1 MNLIPPAELRREI
14 GKIAIPVSLESV
26 FQLSLGL
33 INQVIVGTLGTA
45 TIAAVGLSNNLMF
58 IGILCLNT
66 LGSGAAILVA
76 RARGR
81 GDATSMSHITSVS
94 TLFSVLVSLA
104 FSLPVS
110 LWATPFLQA
119 VGASQEISDIG
130 GPFLALI
137 ALTLPLITTSVVAS
151 AVFRSTGHARVP
163 MVVTMTSMALTPV
176 LSWIFVVHFG
186 VGTIGAAIAGLLT
199 QGLRAVSLLGF
210 LFLSRW
216 GLRFRWLS
224 WSAAKGILSQIS
236 RLIWPLFTTELLF
249 SGGSFVFALL
259 CERLGTEAL
268 ATFQIVHTLEGVVL
282 MASIGLNNAGT
293 ILVSQA
299 IGRRDATAVWQM
311 SKGVWQVA
319 VVASSLFGLLL
330 ALSGLLLPTL
340 YPNTTTNVHQWG
352 RWAIVLHAVFQ
363 PVRVSNM
370 TFFGIL
376 ASGGDTRFLLLSDIV
391 TVFFVGLPL
400 AYFWAFNIGWS
411 VWGIF
416 LGRLL
421 GEELV
426 RLSMFVWRYYQGRWC
441 RLDTGYL
448 CPTPAK
454 VK

>member
-1 MNLIPPAELRREI
+1 MNLLPPAELRREI

-110 LWATPFLQA
+110 MWAKPFLQA

-352 RWAIVLHAVFQ
+352 LWAIVLHAVFQ

>member
-66 LGSGAAILVA
+66 LGSGAAILVS

-81 GDATSMSHITSVS
+81 GDATSMSHITSCS
-94 TLFSVLVSLA
+94 TLFAGLLSLA
-104 FSLPVS
+104 FALP
-110 LWATPFLQA
+110 LAMWATPFLQT

-137 ALTLPLITTSVVAS
+137 ALTLPCITTSVVAS

-176 LSWIFVVHFG
+176 LSWLLVVHCG
-186 VGTIGAAIAGLLT
+186 IGAIGAAIAGLLT

-210 LFLSRW
+210 VLLSRW

-224 WSAAKGILSQIS
+224 WSAAKGIVRQIS

-259 CERLGTEAL
+259 FERLGTEAL
-268 ATFQIVHTLEGVVL
+268 ATFQIVQTLEGVVL
-282 MASIGLNNAGT
+282 MASIGLNTAGT

-311 SKGVWQVA
+311 SQGVWQVA
-319 VVASSLFGLLL
+319 VGASSLFGVLL

-340 YPNTTTNVHQWG
+340 YPNTTPNVHQWG
-352 RWAIVLHAVFQ
+352 RWAIGLHAVFQ

-391 TVFFVGLPL
+391 TVCFVGLPL
-400 AYFWAFNIGWS
+400 AYFLAFNVGWGL
-411 VWGIF
+411 WGIF

-426 RLSMFVWRYYQGRWC
+426 RISLFVWRYYQGRWC
-441 RLDTGYL
+441 RLETGYC
-448 CPTPAK
+448 CPPPAN
-454 VK
+454 VT

>member
-26 FQLSLGL
+26 FQLSPGL

-45 TIAAVGLSNNLMF
+45 TIAAVGLSNNLLF

-66 LGSGAAILVA
+66 LGSGAAILVS

-81 GDATSMSHITSVS
+81 GDATAMSHITSFS
-94 TLFSVLVSLA
+94 TLFSVFVSLA
-104 FSLPVS
+104 FALPISV
-110 LWATPFLQA
+110 WATPFLKA

-137 ALTLPLITTSVVAS
+137 ALTLPCITTSVVAS
-151 AVFRSTGHARVP
+151 AVFRSTGYARLP

-186 VGTIGAAIAGLLT
+186 IGAIGAAIAGLVT
-199 QGLRAVSLLGF
+199 QGLRAVSLLGL

-216 GLRFRWLS
+216 GLRLSWLH
-224 WSAAKGILSQIS
+224 WSAAKGMLRQLS

-282 MASIGLNNAGT
+282 MASIGLHNAGT

-319 VVASSLFGLLL
+319 VVASSLFGLLF
-330 ALSGLLLPTL
+330 AVSGLLLPTL
-340 YPNTTTNVHQWG
+340 YPHTTTNVHQWG
-352 RWAIVLHAVFQ
+352 LWAIVLTAVFQ

-391 TVFFVGLPL
+391 TVCFVGLPL
-400 AYFWAFNIGWS
+400 AYFW
-411 VWGIF
+411 
-416 LGRLL
+416 
-421 GEELV
+421 
-426 RLSMFVWRYYQGRWC
+426 LS
-441 RLDTGYL
+441 T
-448 CPTPAK
+448 
-454 VK
+454 

>member
-26 FQLSLGL
+26 FQFSLGF

-66 LGSGAAILVA
+66 LGSGVAILVS

-81 GDATSMSHITSVS
+81 GDATAMSHITSVS
-94 TLFSVLVSLA
+94 TLFSGLLSLA
-104 FSLPVS
+104 FSLPIS
-110 LWATPFLQA
+110 MWATPFLKA
-119 VGASQEISDIG
+119 VGASQEISEIG

-137 ALTLPLITTSVVAS
+137 ALTLPFITTSVVAS
-151 AVFRSTGHARVP
+151 AVFRSTGHARLP

-186 VGTIGAAIAGLLT
+186 IGAIGAAIAGLLT

-224 WSAAKGILSQIS
+224 WSEAKGILSQIS

-249 SGGSFVFALL
+249 SGGSFLFALL
-259 CERLGTEAL
+259 FERLGTEAL
-268 ATFQIVHTLEGVVL
+268 ATFQIVHTLEGVFL

-311 SKGVWQVA
+311 SQGVWQVA
-319 VVASSLFGLLL
+319 VVASSLFGLLF

-352 RWAIVLHAVFQ
+352 LWAIVLHAVFQ

-376 ASGGDTRFLLLSDIV
+376 ASGGDTRFLLFSDIV
-391 TVFFVGLPL
+391 TVCFVGLPL
-400 AYFWAFNIGWS
+400 AYFLAFNLGLGL
-411 VWGIF
+411 WGIF

-426 RLSMFVWRYYQGRWC
+426 RISMFLWRYYQGRWC
-441 RLDTGYL
+441 RLETGYFG
-448 CPTPAK
+448 PTPAN
-454 VK
+454 VN

>member
-1 MNLIPPAELRREI
+1 MNLLPPAELRREI

-94 TLFSVLVSLA
+94 TLSLRLCHWP
-104 FSLPVS
+104 FPCPFPCGPRPCCR
-110 LWATPFLQA
+110 LWEPARSSAT
-119 VGASQEISDIG
+119 SG

-176 LSWIFVVHFG
+176 LSWIFVVHLG
-186 VGTIGAAIAGLLT
+186 VGAIGAAIAGLLT

-216 GLRFRWLS
+216 GLRFHWLR
-224 WSAAKGILSQIS
+224 WSAAQGILSQIS

-299 IGRRDATAVWQM
+299 MGAETPQPCGRCPRAC
-311 SKGVWQVA
+311 
-319 VVASSLFGLLL
+319 
-330 ALSGLLLPTL
+330 
-340 YPNTTTNVHQWG
+340 G
-352 RWAIVLHAVFQ
+352 RWRSW
-363 PVRVSNM
+363 P
-370 TFFGIL
+370 
-376 ASGGDTRFLLLSDIV
+376 
-391 TVFFVGLPL
+391 
-400 AYFWAFNIGWS
+400 
-411 VWGIF
+411 
-416 LGRLL
+416 
-421 GEELV
+421 
-426 RLSMFVWRYYQGRWC
+426 
-441 RLDTGYL
+441 
-448 CPTPAK
+448 
-454 VK
+454 